1 MPGGRT
7 VNRSAL
13 ELFKALELLKRHGI
27 VKPPVPV
34 EDLARDEGI
43 QVVRTQASGTESGF
57 ILRDGRRIVIGI
69 NSRNSRKRQRFT
81 IAHELGHWQ
90 LHDGQLIVDHTIRI
104 NKRDEVSSA
113 AKDYEEIQ
121 ANAFAAALLMPEEMI
136 QAAVER
142 EVGLGINSRDDLIQA
157 LANEF
162 DVSSEAMGFRLI
174 NLGVFSS

>member
-1 MPGGRT
+1 MAIRR
-7 VNRSAL
+7 VSDRSV
-13 ELFKALELLKRHGI
+13 LELLKQHGI

-34 EDLARDEGI
+34 EDLARSEGI

-57 ILRDGRRIVIGI
+57 ILRDGKRIVIGI

-81 IAHELGHWQ
+81 IAHELGHWR
-90 LHDGQLIVDHTIRI
+90 LHHDGRPLIVDHTIRI

-113 AKDYEEIQ
+113 ATDHEEIQ
-121 ANAFAAALLMPEEMI
+121 ANAFAAALLMPEEMV

-142 EVGLGINSRDDLIQA
+142 EVSLGIDSRDDLIQS
-157 LANEF
+157 LAEEF
-162 DVSSEAMGFRLI
+162 DVGGEAMGFRLI

>member
-1 MPGGRT
+1 MAIRR
-7 VNRSAL
+7 VSDRSAL
-13 ELFKALELLKRHGI
+13 ELLKQHGI

-34 EDLARDEGI
+34 EDLARSEGI

-57 ILRDGRRIVIGI
+57 ILRDGKRIVIGI

-81 IAHELGHWQ
+81 IAHELGHWR
-90 LHDGQLIVDHTIRI
+90 LHHDGRPLIVDHTIRI

-113 AKDYEEIQ
+113 ATDHEEIQ
-121 ANAFAAALLMPEEMI
+121 ANAFAAALLMPEEMV

-142 EVGLGINSRDDLIQA
+142 EVSLGIDSRDDLVQS
-157 LANEF
+157 LAEEF
-162 DVSSEAMGFRLI
+162 DVGGEAMGFRLI